1 LPLLCRNLGIRYLK
15 AKYEHIDALFTGH
28 VDWDLIES
36 MLPDMLRVVVSIRTG
51 AILPS
56 DILRRLGS
64 HSRKNRLYFA
74 LRELGR
80 VVRSMFLLRY
90 LSDLELRHVINT
102 ATTKSER
109 FNKFVQWVAF
119 GGDSVIAENV
129 RDEQRKFIK
138 YNHLVA
144 NLLAFHNVV
153 AMTNATRRMEAEGFE
168 VRDDCVAELS
178 PYQTEHINRFGHY
191 ALNFSRTPAA
201 PSLDFRKPPQSETV
215 EGVPNVLVM
224 PKTVAPLA

>member
-1 LPLLCRNLGIRYLK
+1 VQN
-15 AKYEHIDALFTGH
+15 
-28 VDWDLIES
+28 
-36 MLPDMLRVVVSIRTG
+36 
-51 AILPS
+51 
-56 DILRRLGS
+56 S
-64 HSRKNRLYFA
+64 HSDR
-74 LRELGR
+74 
-80 VVRSMFLLRY
+80 
-90 LSDLELRHVINT
+90 
-102 ATTKSER
+102 
-109 FNKFVQWVAF
+109 
-119 GGDSVIAENV
+119 NV
-129 RDEQRKFIK
+129 KFIK
-138 YNHLVA
+138 YNHLVV